1 MRAGFEDWEFF
12 LSLLETQPDAHIGI
26 VPEPLLE
33 YRTAPASSNIQS
45 MSKRLDLMRFLIEKH
60 LSSYQAHLTDALL
73 SLESI
78 SMTRLDGWEAEM
90 RHALQAGQRRRKG
103 QEAHAGKPCFCCWVY
118 FDLRQTKK
126 HPNLKN
132 SGALF

>member
-103 QEAHAGKPCFCCWVY
+103 QEAHAG
-118 FDLRQTKK
+118 
-126 HPNLKN
+126 
-132 SGALF
+132 

>member
-90 RHALQAGQRRRKG
+90 RHALASRTTPPEGAGSSC
-103 QEAHAGKPCFCCWVY
+103 GKTLLLLLGVF
-118 FDLRQTKK
+118 
-126 HPNLKN
+126 
-132 SGALF
+132 